1 METAVTGATS
11 SPTPNRAPDPA
22 PGPAERRAR
31 RRGRTLLVVLALL
44 FMGPMAFSYLYHRAG
59 FQWHPAPHL
68 AGTLIDPPPRLALP
82 APAGAPV
89 PWKLVVAFDGPCQTD
104 CQARLHTLH
113 QLHTALGRYAAQ
125 FERVY
130 LGAGSAGPP
139 DPRVRAVA
147 DTDGALRA
155 TLSEV
160 SGDQPAAFYLADPG
174 NFVIVRYPVGYD
186 ARGALHDLTRLA
198 RRVKSD

>member
-1 METAVTGATS
+1 MSAKVPNPAP
-11 SPTPNRAPDPA
+11 PTPD
-22 PGPAERRAR
+22 ERRAR
-31 RRGRTLLVVLALL
+31 RRSRAMLIALALL
-44 FMGPMAFSYLYHRAG
+44 FMGPLAFSYLYHRAG
-59 FQWHPAPHL
+59 FEWRPAPHL

-89 PWKLVVAFDGPCQTD
+89 PWKLVVPFEGPCESE
-104 CQARLHTLH
+104 CQARLHALR

-130 LGAGSAGPP
+130 VGADSAGPP
-139 DPRVRAVA
+139 DRSDRRVRAVA
-147 DTDGALRA
+147 DADGALRA
-155 TLSEV
+155 TLAGV
-160 SGDQPAAFYLADPG
+160 SGGQPVAFYLADPG
-174 NFVIVRYPVGYD
+174 NYVIVRYPVGYD